1 MIGALARGL
10 DWLGGQGTRAVAVSL
25 LLGMALPPLAAF
37 FRPVL
42 PVAIFLLL
50 VLALVRIDFVALADR
65 VRQWRMLAW
74 ALLWVMVVMPL
85 AIALTLRLSGF
96 ADAYPG
102 WALGIFITTAAP
114 PVMSVAALAALM
126 RLDYA
131 LSVAMLVLSALVTP
145 LVAPLVGVLALP
157 AALPLEASALAMR
170 LGLLMAGALAVALVI
185 RAFVGLPAIE
195 RARSRID
202 GTNVVILFVFAVAA
216 MDGVAR
222 AFLETPGLAFG
233 ILGAVF
239 AIAFLQIGLSMLA
252 LWRAERVQALT
263 IALGSGIRNMGV
275 FIAVL
280 GPAVPETTW
289 LFFGIA
295 QFPIYMLPLI
305 LKVAGDRF
313 AAVR

>member
-1 MIGALARGL
+1 MTGSLVRGL

-25 LLGMALPPLAAF
+25 FLGMALPPLAAF

-50 VLALVRIDFVALADR
+50 VLALMRIDFAALGAR
-65 VRQWRMLAW
+65 IRQWRMLAW
-74 ALLWVMVVMPL
+74 ALLWVMVIMPC
-85 AIALTLRLSGF
+85 AIALVLRLSGF
-96 ADAYPG
+96 AEAYPG
-102 WALGIFITTAAP
+102 WALGIFIATAAP

-131 LSVAMLVLSALVTP
+131 LSIAMLVLSALVTP

-157 AALPLEASALAMR
+157 GALPLDAAALAAR
-170 LGLLMAGALAVALVI
+170 LGLLMAGALVVALVL
-185 RAFVGLPAIE
+185 RRVVGLPAIE
-195 RARSRID
+195 RARLRID
-202 GTNVVILFVFAVAA
+202 GANVVILFVFAIAA
-216 MDGVAR
+216 MDGVAF
-222 AFLETPGLAFG
+222 AFLERPGFAFG

-252 LWRAERVQALT
+252 LWGVERVQSLT

-295 QFPIYMLPLI
+295 QFPIYLLPLI

-313 AAVR
+313 AAAR